1 MREAYRREALEAL
14 GLEPDAS
21 GYIPD
26 LPLTDARGDG
36 VVLAGRT
43 LVHVDDAGNLGRSR
57 YLVTARQVIEDADEI
72 WLVPGA
78 TPDGRISLRRRY
90 LKGLVDPSGTSAVQ
104 VMAEFQR
111 GVWEDFN
118 LLTLAEAK
126 VGQKREGLLLYRRQ
140 P

>member
-1 MREAYRREALEAL
+1 M
-14 GLEPDAS
+14 
-21 GYIPD
+21 
-26 LPLTDARGDG
+26 PLTDARGDG

-43 LVHVDDAGNLGRSR
+43 FGHVLDKADGALGRGR
-57 YLVTARQVIEDADEI
+57 YLPTAPQVIEEADEI

-90 LKGLVDPSGTSAVQ
+90 FKGFVVPGSVDQVQ

-111 GVWEDFN
+111 GVWEGFN
-118 LLTLAEAK
+118 LSPISERRADQL
-126 VGQKREGLLLYRRQ
+126 REGLLLYRRQ